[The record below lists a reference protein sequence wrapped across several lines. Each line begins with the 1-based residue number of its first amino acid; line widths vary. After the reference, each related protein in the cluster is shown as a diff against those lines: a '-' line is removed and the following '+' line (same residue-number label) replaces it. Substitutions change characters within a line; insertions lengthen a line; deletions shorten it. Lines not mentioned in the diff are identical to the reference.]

1 MSSYRIAMIPGD
13 GIGKDA
19 VPEGLRA
26 PDAAV
31 RRFGF
36 ALRCDHVGF
45 TNCDTHARHGKLR
58 PDARFDT
65 RCGYG
70 ALFFAAVGWPDTG
83 TADLG
88 RAIAEALA

>member
-26 PDAAV
+26 PDAAA
-31 RRFGF
+31 RGFGF
-36 ALRCDHVGF
+36 ALRCGHF
-45 TNCDTHARHGKLR
+45 EFASCDDYARHGKRL

-65 RCGYG
+65 RRGYG